1 VVYFLLV
8 KLGNLALA
16 ALAAEETNLREEFA
30 IEVKRIMVVVV
41 FLYLFTW
48 VVCNSYLSMSGELSE
63 VRQEEGI

>member
-41 FLYLFTW
+41 FF
-48 VVCNSYLSMSGELSE
+48 
-63 VRQEEGI
+63 IFI